1 MKTKKISR
9 WAVAVLAVL
18 TSCTREALE
27 EEVTLV
33 PAPARQVYRFEL
45 AEEETRATLT
55 EEGVFWETGDQVG
68 LFVGSAASVAA
79 DVDAASTP
87 KTISYPASAPV
98 PAGTPVYAYY
108 PYQAGNTDA
117 TAARIV
123 FPSAQTGGSSS
134 SMPMAG
140 VPVRLQEGASAGV
153 IRFLNLGAVIDFR
166 VYSARHAG
174 ETVRS
179 ITFTATSGDH
189 PVCGEATMDLTS
201 ASTASELSWSASAT
215 NPSSVILT
223 QTATVAASKDAAAAG
238 NLFMVVAPGTY
249 SGTITIVT
257 TAATYTFPFENK
269 TLERNT
275 LKRYN
280 MNLDSAAATREA
292 WYVKVRSMDEVV
304 SGGKYLIVYEAA
316 PCAFKPIRNGNTMTA
331 STSNKLSVTIENDR
345 IRSTDDVDACQVIF
359 EKSGNNYQMK
369 AVAAD
374 GYYFYPASNNITATQ
389 TPTNNSACT
398 VTNNAGVVNITAGTN
413 YYFKYSTN
421 SGYFKQSTSNNSRE
435 LALYL
440 LDDGTSDRQYLQ
452 FSAPSYTFFLNGLS
466 VPVALPGTPTLTG
479 NKTSVTYTSGN
490 TSVATVDASTGIVT
504 ARGTGT
510 TVITATAAGVN
521 GYQAAT
527 ASYTLSVW
535 EEATY
540 SIENEK
546 MAAYLNAVEANPYNP
561 PADYDMTYM
570 TSELYGGNT
579 NQTNRLDWPKP
590 VPVSWTNPA
599 SGNGTKVVYVY
610 NDEARTSLELSVTG
624 IGASAT
630 SADVY
635 NLIPNRTYYYT
646 VTNNGQTL
654 STGKF
659 KTVGRRRMIKVAEST
674 YGKAYANNCRDFGGQ
689 KTLDG
694 KTVRYGK
701 MFRGSNL
708 DKTSAEAKAFL
719 KDYLKVGLDVDLRT
733 THSSWGGNT
742 PGGGENILYDAL
754 GLGDWHTTQ
763 TFDSW
768 GDLSDVTKIKAVL
781 TKIFQAVA
789 EGKGVYIHCTVGA
802 DRTGYVSMLLEALLG
817 VPQGWCDVDY
827 ELTSF
832 SGAVDSGQP
841 RSRTGSPVNHY
852 YRTKNGTVQGV
863 DFIYSL
869 SGGSYGSTFQAKAVN
884 YVVNTL
890 DIPESYVTAFQ
901 NAMLED

>member
-9 WAVAVLAVL
+9 WVFGMAVLAVL
-18 TSCTREALE
+18 ASCTREALE
-27 EEVTLV
+27 EETVL

-45 AEEETRATLT
+45 AEEESRATLT

-79 DVDAASTP
+79 DVDATSTP
-87 KTISYPASAPV
+87 KAISYPSSTPV

-123 FPSAQTGGSSS
+123 FPSAQAGGSAS

-140 VPVRLQEGASAGV
+140 IPIRTQEGERAGV

-166 VYSARHAG
+166 VYSTRHAG

-179 ITFTATSGDH
+179 ITFTATTGDH
-189 PVCGEATMDLTS
+189 PVCGEATMDLTH
-201 ASTASELSWSASAT
+201 ASTDSELSWNASAT

-223 QTATVAASKDAAAAG
+223 QTAAVAADKDAAAAG

-249 SGTITIVT
+249 SGIITIVT
-257 TAATYTFPFENK
+257 NTATYTFPFENK

-275 LKRYN
+275 VKRYN
-280 MNLDSAAATREA
+280 MNLDSSAATREA
-292 WYVKVRSMDEVV
+292 WYVKVHSMDEVV
-304 SGGKYLIVYEAA
+304 DGGKYLIVYEAG
-316 PCAFKPIRNGNTMTA
+316 PYAFKPIRSNNTLTTSSANRLTVTVENG
-331 STSNKLSVTIENDR
+331 R

-359 EKSGNNYQMK
+359 EKSGNKYRMK

-374 GYYFYPASNNITATQ
+374 GYYFYPTRTNVTATLSN
-389 TPTNNSACT
+389 PTACT
-398 VTNNAGVVNITAGTN
+398 VTNNAGVVNITAGS
-413 YYFKYSTN
+413 YYFMYST
-421 SGYFKQSTSNNSRE
+421 SSSCFKQGTSNNSRE

-452 FSAPSYTFFLNGLS
+452 FSAPSYTFILDGQS
-466 VPVALPGTPTLTG
+466 VPVTLPGTPVLTG
-479 NKTSVTYTSGN
+479 NKTTVTYSSGD
-490 TSVATVDASTGIVT
+490 TSVATVDASTGVVT

-510 TVITATAAGVN
+510 TVITATAAGAD

-527 ASYTLSVW
+527 ASYTLSIW
-535 EEATY
+535 EEAMY
-540 SIENEK
+540 SIENDK
-546 MAAYLNAVEANPYNP
+546 MAAYLNAVEENPYNP

-570 TSELYGGNT
+570 TTALYGGNT
-579 NQTNRLDWPKP
+579 STTNRLDWPKP
-590 VPVSWTNPA
+590 VPVSWINPV

-610 NDEARTSLELSVTG
+610 NDEARTDLELSVSG

-646 VTNNGQTL
+646 VTNGGQEL

-659 KTVGRRRMIKVAEST
+659 KTIGRRRMIKVAESP

-708 DKTSAEAKAFL
+708 DKTSADAKAFL
-719 KDYLKVGLDVDLRT
+719 KDYLKVGLDVDLRY
-733 THSSWGGNT
+733 SVGSVGN
-742 PGGGENILYDAL
+742 GENVLFDAL
-754 GLGDWHTTQ
+754 DLGSWHTTQ
-763 TFDSW
+763 SFNSW
-768 GDLSDVTKIKAVL
+768 SDLSNVSKMNAVL
-781 TKIFQAVA
+781 TKVFQAVA
-789 EGKGVYIHCTVGA
+789 EEKGVYIHCMVGA
-802 DRTGYVSMLLEALLG
+802 DRTGYVCMLLEAILG

-832 SGAVDSGQP
+832 SGAVDNGRP
-841 RSRTGSPVNHY
+841 RLRTGSPVNYY
-852 YRTKNGTVQGV
+852 YRTKDNTVLGV

-869 SGGSYGSTFQAKAVN
+869 DGGSYGTTFQAKAVN

-890 DIPESYVTAFQ
+890 GIREASVTAFQ
-901 NAMLED
+901 QAMLE

>member
-18 TSCTREALE
+18 ASCTRVALE

-108 PYQAGNTDA
+108 PYQAGHTDA
-117 TAARIV
+117 TAASIV

-166 VYSARHAG
+166 VYSTQHAG

-189 PVCGEATMDLTS
+189 PVCGEATMDLTR
-201 ASTASELSWSASAT
+201 ASTESELSWAAGAT

-223 QTATVAASKDAAAAG
+223 QTATVAASKEAAAAG

-249 SGTITIVT
+249 SGTITIAT

-275 LKRYN
+275 VKRYN

-316 PCAFKPIRNGNTMTA
+316 PCAFKPIRSGNTMTA
-331 STSNKLSVTIENDR
+331 SESNKLPVTIENGR
-345 IRSTDDVDACQVIF
+345 ILSTDGVDACQVIF
-359 EKSGNNYQMK
+359 EKSGNNYRMK

-374 GYYFYPASNNITATQ
+374 GYYFYPTRSNIAATPSN
-389 TPTNNSACT
+389 PTACT

-413 YYFKYSTN
+413 YYFKYSTSSN
-421 SGYFKQSTSNNSRE
+421 YFKQSTSNSSRE

-440 LDDGTSDRQYLQ
+440 LDDGTSNRQYLQ
-452 FSAPSYTFFLNGLS
+452 FSAPSYTFFLNGQS
-466 VPVALPGTPTLTG
+466 VPVTLAGTPVLTG
-479 NKTSVTYTSGN
+479 NKTAVTYTSGN
-490 TSVATVDASTGIVT
+490 TSVATVEASTGIVT

-510 TVITATAAGVN
+510 TVITATAAGTD
-521 GYQAAT
+521 GFEAAT

-535 EEATY
+535 EEPTY

-546 MAAYLNAVEANPYNP
+546 MAAYLDAVEANPYNP
-561 PADYDMTYM
+561 PADYNMTYM
-570 TSELYGGNT
+570 TPELYDGNT
-579 NQTNRLDWPKP
+579 NQTHRLDWPKP

-610 NDEARTSLELSVTG
+610 NDEARTDLELSVSG
-624 IGASAT
+624 ISASVT

-646 VTNNGQTL
+646 VTNGGQAL

-659 KTVGRRRMIKVAEST
+659 RTTGRRRMIKVAEST

-701 MFRGSNL
+701 MFRGSNM
-708 DKTSAEAKAFL
+708 DKTSTEAKSFL
-719 KDYLKVGLDVDLRT
+719 KNYLKVGLDVDLRY
-733 THSSWGGNT
+733 SGSNAGN
-742 PGGGENILYDAL
+742 GENVIYDAL

-763 TFDSW
+763 TFNSW
-768 GDLSDVTKIKAVL
+768 SDLSNVTKMKAVL
-781 TKIFQAVA
+781 MKVFQAVA
-789 EGKGVYIHCTVGA
+789 ERKGVYIHCMVGA
-802 DRTGYVSMLLEALLG
+802 DRTGYVCMLLEALLG
-817 VPQGWCDVDY
+817 VLQGWCDVDY

-832 SGAVDSGQP
+832 SGAVDNGQP
-841 RSRTGSPVNHY
+841 RSRTGSPVNYY
-852 YRTKNGTVQGV
+852 YRTKNGTVLGV
-863 DFIYSL
+863 DFIYGL
-869 SGGSYGSTFQAKAVN
+869 NGGSYGTTFQAKAVN

-890 DIPESYVTAFQ
+890 GISEDTVNAFRE
-901 NAMLED
+901 AMLED